1 MLRREFITSS
11 LGIGAGL
18 LLPGVTG
25 CSSESDPVH
34 PEPVDLGPGHP
45 VQKGPYVQLL
55 GDGRA
60 RLRLETTFD
69 EPAHV
74 LITRGGKQTLFI
86 PARNPETLDY
96 SRTGIGPDALP
107 DVPGLHVLHELD
119 LEELEPGEVV
129 NYTIPLTEGEITGT
143 FKAPPASD
151 QSVRIGWIADTMFPM
166 AEDQVALL
174 AGHAPDVILHGGDI
188 NYDPNPFDTWNG
200 TMAGF
205 APLFRLAPMH
215 FVLGNHEFESQDEI
229 KLQYERLFA
238 GQGDAGGTARYFAFS
253 YGMVRFICLDSESGQ
268 LGEDN
273 PPQLDWLDAE
283 LASATADPNIRE
295 IIVAFHRPTY
305 TLSKHGVSNTTVR
318 TRLHQR
324 FVDHGVRLVLA
335 GHAHSYERFVVEGV
349 TYVIDGGGGALLYD
363 PDEDR
368 DKIEAER
375 PGESALRVA
384 VDRSYG
390 ITLIDLTAEGAM
402 KVLRQR
408 KEGDVI
414 DQWELP
420 AR

>member
-1 MLRREFITSS
+1 MLRREFLTSS

-18 LLPGVTG
+18 LLPGVIG
-25 CSSESDPVH
+25 CSSDS
-34 PEPVDLGPGHP
+34 EPASPKPLDLGPRHP
-45 VQKGPYVQLL
+45 VQKGPYVQLV
-55 GDGRA
+55 GGGRA
-60 RLRLETTFD
+60 RLRLETSFD

-74 LITRGGKQTLFI
+74 LITRGGKQALFI
-86 PARNPETLDY
+86 PTRNAETLDY
-96 SRTGIGPDALP
+96 SRTGLNTSVP
-107 DVPGLHVLHELD
+107 DVPGLHVLHEIEIED
-119 LEELEPGEVV
+119 LEPGEVV
-129 NYTIPLTEGEITGT
+129 NYTVPLEEGEITGS

-151 QSVRIGWIADTMFPM
+151 APVRIGWIADTMFPM
-166 AEDQVALL
+166 AEEQVALL
-174 AGHAPDVILHGGDI
+174 ASHAPDVVLHGGDI

-229 KLQYERLFA
+229 TVQYERLFA
-238 GQGDAGGTARYFAFS
+238 GQGDTGSTARYFAFS
-253 YGMVRFICLDSESGQ
+253 YGMVRFICLDSESGK
-268 LGEDN
+268 LAEVD

-283 LASATADPNIRE
+283 LASATLDPNIRE
-295 IIVAFHRPTY
+295 VIVAFHRPTY
-305 TLSKHGVSNTTVR
+305 TLSKHGVSDITVR
-318 TRLHQR
+318 SRLHQR

-335 GHAHSYERFVVEGV
+335 GHAHSFERFVVEGV
-349 TYVIDGGGGALLYD
+349 TYIIDGGGGALLYD

-368 DKIEAER
+368 EKIEELR

-390 ITLIDLTAEGAM
+390 ITLIDVTAEGAL

-408 KEGDVI
+408 KDGEVI
-414 DQWELP
+414 DEWELP